1 MPYFLFKGLLKEDLT
16 HQSLYELLDARY
28 NVHIAYVRRE
38 IEAVNAMESQS
49 RLLKC
54 AKNSALMKVVTT
66 GYDTSR
72 RPMEYSIAHYR
83 GDRNRF
89 TVTLCR

>member
-1 MPYFLFKGLLKEDLT
+1 M
-16 HQSLYELLDARY
+16 
-28 NVHIAYVRRE
+28 HIAYVRRE